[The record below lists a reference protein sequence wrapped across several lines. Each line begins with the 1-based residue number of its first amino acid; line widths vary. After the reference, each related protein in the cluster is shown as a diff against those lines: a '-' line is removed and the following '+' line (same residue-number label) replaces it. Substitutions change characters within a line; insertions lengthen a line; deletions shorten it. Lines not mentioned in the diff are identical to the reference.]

1 MRKTMS
7 LEVHVHN
14 AWALFSQGNCRLRL
28 LTVLVC
34 PRPLLYLDVV
44 LDTVVMNATYE

>member
-7 LEVHVHN
+7 LEVHVHS
-14 AWALFSQGNCRLRL
+14 AWALFSQGNCKLR

-34 PRPLLYLDVV
+34 PWPLLYLDVV
-44 LDTVVMNATYE
+44 LDIVVMNVTSE